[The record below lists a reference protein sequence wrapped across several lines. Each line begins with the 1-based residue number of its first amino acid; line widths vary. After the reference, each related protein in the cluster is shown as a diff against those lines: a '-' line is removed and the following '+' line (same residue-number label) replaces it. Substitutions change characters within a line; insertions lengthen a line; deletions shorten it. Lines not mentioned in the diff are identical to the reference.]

1 MNIEGECFLITGG
14 YGLVASHVADQLL
27 LSGAAEVRLLD
38 NAAVGSA
45 ATIAHLADEPRV
57 KMIRG
62 DILRIEDLMAATD
75 GVAGVFHAAMFI
87 TIPLAANLPLGMDVN
102 VKGTVNLLE
111 ACRWRGVR
119 KLVYSSSISAYGN
132 QSSGTITEDSAYV
145 VAGMHPASA
154 LYGLSKL
161 MGEQLCAFHAAK
173 YGLEWMSLR
182 LSTVYGERQHARGI
196 NVLPLVASHD
206 RIRRGLPPTIPGDGT
221 EARDYIYVG
230 DVARA
235 EVLAMAKEVNGEVLT
250 IASGRPSSFKHV
262 VDLVSRAC
270 GSDLAP
276 EYDMN
281 EGRLKSAALSEHR
294 FDISKAELLLG
305 WRPETSLEEGI
316 RRFVAWRDQTLTTSA
331 ML

>member
-1 MNIEGECFLITGG
+1 MNIAGERFLITGG
-14 YGLVASHVADQLL
+14 YGLVASHIADHLL
-27 LSGAAEVRLLD
+27 ASDAGEVRLLD

-45 ATIAHLADEPRV
+45 ATVAHLADDPRV
-57 KMIRG
+57 TMIRG
-62 DILRIEDLMAATD
+62 DILRIEDLMAAAE
-75 GVAGVFHAAMFI
+75 GVAGVFHSAMFI

-132 QSSGTITEDSAYV
+132 QSAGTITEDSAYV
-145 VAGMHPASA
+145 AAGMHPASA

-161 MGEQLCAFHAAK
+161 MGEQLCAFYAAK
-173 YGLEWMSLR
+173 YGLDWMSLR

-221 EARDYIYVG
+221 EARDYVYVG

-235 EVLAMAKEVNGEVLT
+235 EVLAMEKDVSGEVLT
-250 IASGRPSSFKHV
+250 VASGRPSSFKEV
-262 VDLVSRAC
+262 VGFVSRAC
-270 GSDLAP
+270 GSDLPP
-276 EYDMN
+276 EYDTS

-294 FDISKAELLLG
+294 FDVSKAERLIG
-305 WRPETSLEEGI
+305 WKPETSLEEGI
-316 RRFVAWRDQTLTTSA
+316 RRFVAWRDTTLTKPAT
-331 ML
+331 